1 MVLPLEQNSVNLVD
15 MKAASLILIHFVL
28 YSAVLAQTY
37 QFNNGNWFIKGRFKK
52 TTVYT
57 VDGKFS
63 FTSPPK
69 VDSIIDLSN
78 QFCIPP
84 FGDAHTHN
92 LDAPYNIKE
101 MVKNYLAD
109 GICYV
114 QVLGNYGSGAEL
126 IRPTLQKSGKL
137 DVTYANGLLT
147 ATYGHGFY
155 PYEPLAMGIYSPIEQ
170 KKLIDSIKK
179 SRIAENN
186 AYYFFDS
193 IDDVE
198 AKWPLVMKYK
208 PDHIKI
214 CLLDAVNYEE
224 KRKAE
229 GFDDYGLSP
238 AVAAYIVKKAH
249 RAGLRVFAHAETV
262 ADAKL
267 CAEIGVD
274 VLAHLPGYGWNGDL
288 TSSSKYCLQ
297 SADVKWIKQSGISII
312 PTHNILHVD
321 EYKDNGELVLHPEL
335 VEPVLSYKKKILRAL
350 YQAKI
355 PLGIGADY
363 YGKTATVEIDSLL
376 LQGVFTNKELLDIWC
391 RQTAQMIFPGRKI
404 GEIKQGYEAS
414 FLVLK
419 NNPLVN
425 FKQRQIQLRIKQG
438 KILSL

>member
-1 MVLPLEQNSVNLVD
+1 MVSPLEQNTVNLVG
-15 MKAASLILIHFVL
+15 MKAASLILFHFFL
-28 YSAVLAQTY
+28 SSAVFAQSY
-37 QFNNGNWFIKGRFKK
+37 QFINGNWYINKRFKK

-57 VDGKFS
+57 VEGKFS
-63 FTSPPK
+63 FQQPATI
-69 VDSIIDLSN
+69 DSIIDLKD

-92 LDAPYNIKE
+92 LDGAYNIKE
-101 MVKNYLAD
+101 MVKNYLSD
-109 GICYV
+109 GIFYV

-126 IRPTLQKSGKL
+126 IRPALQKSGKL

-155 PYEPLAMGIYSPIEQ
+155 PYEPLAMGIYIPLQQ
-170 KKLIDSIKK
+170 KKLQDSIKK
-179 SRIAENN
+179 SRLAENN

-193 IDDVE
+193 IADVE
-198 AKWPLVMKYK
+198 TKWPLVMKYK
-208 PDHIKI
+208 PDHLKI
-214 CLLDAVNYEE
+214 CLLDAANYEE

-238 AVAAYIVKKAH
+238 SVAAYVVKKAH
-249 RAGLRVFAHAETV
+249 QEGLRVFAHVETV

-274 VLAHLPGYGWNGDL
+274 VLAHLPGYGWNGEIL
-288 TSSSKYCLQ
+288 SAGKFCLQ
-297 SADVKWIKQSGISII
+297 STDLKWVKQSGLTII
-312 PTHNILHVD
+312 PTFNILNTD
-321 EYKDNGELVLHPEL
+321 EYNDNGERIPHPER
-335 VEPVLSYKKKILRAL
+335 VAPILSYKRNILRAL
-350 YQAKI
+350 YRAKI
-355 PLGIGADY
+355 PLAIGSDY
-363 YGKTATVEIDSLL
+363 FGKTATVEIDSLL
-376 LQGVFTNKELLDIWC
+376 SNKVFTNTELMDIWC

-419 NNPLVN
+419 NNPIHN
-425 FKQRQIQLRIKQG
+425 FSQRQILLRIKQG

>member
-1 MVLPLEQNSVNLVD
+1 MRIRFILFLLFSG
-15 MKAASLILIHFVL
+15 LISHSQVYRFI
-28 YSAVLAQTY
+28 
-37 QFNNGNWFIKGRFKK
+37 NGNWLVKGKFKK
-52 TTVYT
+52 MTVFT
-57 VDGKFS
+57 QNGEFS
-63 FTSPPK
+63 FKTK
-69 VDSIIDLSN
+69 AKFDSTIDLN
-78 QFCIPP
+78 DQYCIPP
-84 FGDAHTHN
+84 FSDAHTHN
-92 LDAPYNIKE
+92 LDGAYNIKE
-101 MVKNYLAD
+101 MVKSYLED
-109 GICYV
+109 GIFYV
-114 QVLGNYGSGAEL
+114 QVLGNYGTGAEQ
-126 IRPTLQKSGKL
+126 IRPALKKSGKI

-155 PYEPLAMGIYSPIEQ
+155 PYEPLAMGIYSPFDQ

-193 IDDVE
+193 IADVD

-208 PDHIKI
+208 PDHLKI
-214 CLLDAVNYEE
+214 CLLDAANYEE

-238 AVAAYIVKKAH
+238 SVAAYVVKKAH
-249 RAGLRVFAHAETV
+249 AQGLRVFAHVETV

-274 VLAHLPGYGWNGDL
+274 VLAHLPGYGWNGEKR
-288 TSSSKYCLQ
+288 SSSKYCLQ
-297 SADVKWIKQSGISII
+297 PSDVEWIKRSRLSII
-312 PTHNILHVD
+312 PTYNIMHID
-321 EYKDNGELVLHPEL
+321 EYKDNGELVPHPERF
-335 VEPVLSYKKKILRAL
+335 EPVLSYKKNILRAL
-350 YQAKI
+350 YKAKI
-355 PLGIGADY
+355 PLGIGSDY
-363 YGKTATVEIDSLL
+363 YGKTALIEIDSLL
-376 LQGVFTNKELLDIWC
+376 IHQVFTNKELLDIWC

-404 GEIKQGYEAS
+404 GEIKEGYEAS